1 MTTHPI
7 NRATTLKTAF
17 RVCNVEPLEGDDL
30 DRYYVDLSDVRKTEA
45 IAGVSKIL
53 DFQEPEQFTTILF
66 TGHRGCGKSTELKGI
81 QKQWEKDYRVIYLEV
96 DEETDIND
104 ASYTDFYLI
113 AIKQVEFEMRR
124 LGLNLDS
131 RLMDNFEAWF
141 KEVTQETEQTVES
154 SVSIQGEA
162 TLGSGA
168 PFLAKLWV
176 KLLAQIK
183 GSDKQKKIIRQ
194 TLEKDI
200 SRLKADINLL
210 LNDAV
215 KKLRKK
221 FPNYKGFL
229 IIFDNLDRVPPK
241 VANHLFFDYAAQLQE
256 LNCTIIYTVPLSVL
270 YSSQNAIKNF
280 DRPHIVPMV
289 NIYEFNRD
297 SCDLNYNE
305 VSLNAMASLVERRVE
320 VDKIFE
326 SREQLL
332 ELAKASGGHVRQLM
346 QMMRTACI
354 TASGRSH
361 AKIMAE
367 DVTYAVKQEQFN
379 FERFIPQN
387 HYPVLAQVCLT
398 KNINKDE
405 ISELILFNLSVLE
418 YNGKNR
424 WNYPNPV
431 VKQNEE
437 FQKALRDARQSN
449 VNPE

>member
-30 DRYYVDLSDVRKTEA
+30 DRYYVDLSEVRKTEA
-45 IAGVSKIL
+45 IAGVSNIL

-66 TGHRGCGKSTELKGI
+66 TGHRGCGKSTELKRI

-96 DEETDIND
+96 DEQTDIND
-104 ASYTDFYLI
+104 VSYTDFYLI
-113 AIKQVEFEMRR
+113 AIKQVEFEMRG
-124 LGLNLDS
+124 LGLKLDS
-131 RLMDNFEAWF
+131 RLMHNFEEWF
-141 KEVTQETEQTVES
+141 KDVTEETEQTVES
-154 SVSIQGEA
+154 SVSIEGEA
-162 TLGSGA
+162 TLGPEA
-168 PFLAKLWV
+168 PFLAKLLV

-183 GSDKQKKIIRQ
+183 GSDKQKKTIRQ

-221 FPNYKGFL
+221 FPSYKGFL
-229 IIFDNLDRVPPK
+229 IIFDNLDRVPPN

-270 YSSQNAIKNF
+270 YSPQNAIKNF
-280 DRPHIVPMV
+280 DCPHIVPMV

-405 ISELILFNLSVLE
+405 ISELILFNLLVLE

-431 VKQNEE
+431 GKQNEE

>member
-30 DRYYVDLSDVRKTEA
+30 DRYYVDLSKVRKTEA
-45 IAGVSKIL
+45 IAGVSNIL

-66 TGHRGCGKSTELKGI
+66 TGHRGCGKSTELKRI
-81 QKQWEKDYRVIYLEV
+81 QKHWEKDYRVIYLEV
-96 DEETDIND
+96 DEQTDIND
-104 ASYTDFYLI
+104 VSYTDFYLI
-113 AIKQVEFEMRR
+113 AIKQVEFEMRG
-124 LGLNLDS
+124 LGLKLDT

-162 TLGSGA
+162 TLGPEA
-168 PFLAKLWV
+168 PFLAKLLV

-183 GSDKQKKIIRQ
+183 GSDKQKKTIRQ

-221 FPNYKGFL
+221 FHNYKGFL

-256 LNCTIIYTVPLSVL
+256 LNSTIIYTVPLSVL

-280 DRPHIVPMV
+280 DCPHIVPMV

-379 FERFIPQN
+379 FERFIPQD